1 VSETLIQTIVAH
13 EIIEVALQ
21 GPPGP
26 TDHLL
31 LGNAGTRSHLEL
43 ESDIAAK
50 ADTTAAVMDGDAA
63 GGVLTGTYP
72 NPTFL
77 VDMAT
82 QAELTTS
89 EDAHLAAFVHGAIDH
104 ANRSALDLVTGT
116 NTGDQTDISGNAAT
130 VTTNAN
136 LTGDVTS
143 VGNAATLPTVN
154 STVGAFGSATNIP
167 VVTVTGKGLVTSVTT
182 VAVSIPSGA
191 LDFTGDVTGTG
202 TTGAPTALTID
213 ANAVTNAKAAQMA
226 SKSYKGRTSALTG
239 NVEDVAVATLK
250 SDLLLVKADVGLGS
264 VDNTTD
270 LLKPVSTAAQTALDG
285 KIDDAQ
291 VLTNVPI
298 NAVFT
303 DTVYNSTAI
312 DAAVAL
318 NTAKVGITVT
328 QASDI
333 VANNAKLTASTANV
347 TTAGALM
354 DSELANIAAVKATTG
369 TFLTADQTK
378 LDGIEAL
385 ADVTDTANVTTAG
398 ALMDSEL
405 ANIVAVKAT
414 TGTFL
419 TADQTKLD
427 GIEALAD
434 VTDTT
439 NVVAAISA
447 GTGVGISAGG
457 VISVTAVALTT
468 VQTASTQI
476 AHLALTAQEGDVV
489 VRSDENKSYV
499 HNGGTAGTMA
509 DYTLLS
515 TPTDSVLSVSGKTG
529 VVTLVSSDVGLGN
542 VDNTTDA
549 NKPVSTAQLTALDL
563 KLDDSQATSFGLS
576 LLDDT
581 NAAAGRTT
589 LGLGTLATQSGTFS
603 GTTSGTNTGDV
614 ANTALTT
621 GTLDQFAATTS
632 LQLKGNISDET
643 GNGALVFATSP
654 TLVAP
659 ALGTPASGVAT
670 NLTGT
675 ATGLT
680 AGTSNSL
687 KSATTDVAVSAATAP
702 TSGQVLTATSSTAAT
717 WETPDSGGAF
727 SRLEYTATAAQTTF
741 ASTYDVGFVDVYLN
755 GVKLVAVTDFAATTG
770 TSIVLTAGAT
780 LNDTVSIIGYIGTLL
795 ISNVYTK
802 LEVDNNTYTKAQ
814 VNTNNYNK
822 TQALGLSIIFG
833 A

>member
-1 VSETLIQTIVAH
+1 MSETLIQTIVAH

-202 TTGAPTALTID
+202 TTGAATALTID

-354 DSELANIAAVKATTG
+354 DSELANIA
-369 TFLTADQTK
+369 
-378 LDGIEAL
+378 
-385 ADVTDTANVTTAG
+385 
-398 ALMDSEL
+398 
-405 ANIVAVKAT
+405 AVKAT

-643 GNGALVFATSP
+643 GSGALVFATSP